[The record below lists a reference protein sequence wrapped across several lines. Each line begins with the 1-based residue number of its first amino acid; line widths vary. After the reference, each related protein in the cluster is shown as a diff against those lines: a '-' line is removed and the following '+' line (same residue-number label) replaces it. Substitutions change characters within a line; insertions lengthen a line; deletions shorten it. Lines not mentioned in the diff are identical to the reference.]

1 MSPPITN
8 AQVRLSSDNLCLDN
22 DFDAETKDM
31 TEEETEST
39 PNYMLLP
46 VLMYIGTNPK
56 YDE

>member
-8 AQVRLSSDNLCLDN
+8 AQVRLSSDNLILDN